1 MAEAQAGKN
10 GDLAIVG
17 LRQGPLAGS
26 MLEQGGVGL
35 VQASWTQGRQSRVA
49 QG

>member
-17 LRQGPLAGS
+17 LRQGALAGS
-26 MLEQGGVGL
+26 TLEWSGVGL
-35 VQASWTQGRQSRVA
+35 VQASCMQGRQSRVA